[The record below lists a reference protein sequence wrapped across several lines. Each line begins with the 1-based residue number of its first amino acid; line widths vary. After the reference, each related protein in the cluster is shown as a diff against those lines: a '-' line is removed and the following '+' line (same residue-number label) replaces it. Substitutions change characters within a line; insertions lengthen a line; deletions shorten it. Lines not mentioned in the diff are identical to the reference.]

1 MTNHLSSEQIS
12 RLLAGD
18 GTSAEEQHAGSCAE
32 CERELSRVRQTL
44 LAFSHSVRHWA
55 EAHTSTCVPDSE
67 FLRNRASAW
76 RMGPLRW
83 ALAAAA
89 VIILIV
95 VPLYKNAG
103 HRYREADSSE
113 DAVLLEQVNAH
124 LSRTVASPIEPFMQ
138 LLSDTSADKVGGRQ

>member
-18 GTSAEEQHAGSCAE
+18 GTSEDVQHAGSCAE
-32 CERELSRVRQTL
+32 CERELSRLRETL
-44 LAFSHSVRHWA
+44 LAFSHSVQHWA
-55 EAHTSTCVPDSE
+55 EAQASTCIPGNE
-67 FLRNRASAW
+67 FLRNRSSTW

-89 VIILIV
+89 VIILII

-103 HRYREADSSE
+103 NRYRETDSSE

-138 LLSDTSADKVGGRQ
+138 LLSDTSADKVGDR

>member
-32 CERELSRVRQTL
+32 CERELSRVRETL
-44 LAFSHSVRHWA
+44 LAFSHSVQHWA
-55 EAHTSTCVPDSE
+55 EAHGSTCVPDTE
-67 FLRNRASAW
+67 FLRNRSSAW
-76 RMGPLRW
+76 RMGTLRW
-83 ALAAAA
+83 TLVAAA

-113 DAVLLEQVNAH
+113 D
-124 LSRTVASPIEPFMQ
+124 LSLIHI
-138 LLSDTSADKVGGRQ
+138 

>member
-12 RLLAGD
+12 RLLGGD
-18 GTSAEEQHAGSCAE
+18 GTSAEGQHAGSCAE
-32 CERELSRVRQTL
+32 CERELSRVQETL

-67 FLRNRASAW
+67 FLRNRPSIR

-138 LLSDTSADKVGGRQ
+138 LLSDTSAGKVGGRQ

>member
-32 CERELSRVRQTL
+32 CEREVSRVGEIL
-44 LAFSHSVRHWA
+44 LAVSDSVQHWA
-55 EAHTSTCVPDSE
+55 HAWTCVPDSK

-89 VIILIV
+89 VIIHIV

>member
-1 MTNHLSSEQIS
+1 MTNHLTSEQIS

-32 CERELSRVRQTL
+32 CERELSRLREIL
-44 LAFSHSVRHWA
+44 LAFSHSVQHWA
-55 EAHTSTCVPDSE
+55 EAHGSTCVPDTE
-67 FLRNRASAW
+67 FLRNRSSA
-76 RMGPLRW
+76 RRLGPLRW
-83 ALAAAA
+83 ALVAAA

-113 DAVLLEQVNAH
+113 DAVLLEQVNSH

-138 LLSDTSADKVGGRQ
+138 LLSDTSADKVGDR

>member
-32 CERELSRVRQTL
+32 CERELSRLRETL
-44 LAFSHSVRHWA
+44 LAFSHSVQHWA
-55 EAHTSTCVPDSE
+55 EAQASTCIPDND
-67 FLRNRASAW
+67 FLRNRSSTW

-89 VIILIV
+89 VIILII

-103 HRYREADSSE
+103 NRYREADSSE

-138 LLSDTSADKVGGRQ
+138 LLSDTSADKVGDR

>member
-1 MTNHLSSEQIS
+1 MTNHLSSKQIS

-32 CERELSRVRQTL
+32 CERELSRLHETL
-44 LAFSHSVRHWA
+44 LAFGYSVQHWA
-55 EAHTSTCVPDSE
+55 EAHGSTCVPDSE
-67 FLRNRASAW
+67 FLRVRSSSW
-76 RMGPLRW
+76 RMGPFRW
-83 ALAAAA
+83 ALAAAV

-103 HRYREADSSE
+103 DRYREEDSSE

-138 LLSDTSADKVGGRQ
+138 LLSETSADKVGDR